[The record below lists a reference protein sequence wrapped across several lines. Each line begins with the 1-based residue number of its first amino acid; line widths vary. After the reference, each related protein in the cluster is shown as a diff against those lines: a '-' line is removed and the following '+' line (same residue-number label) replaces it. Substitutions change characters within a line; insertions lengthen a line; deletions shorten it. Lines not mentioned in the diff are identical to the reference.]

1 MLNIGLI
8 GDIKLLET
16 FTKKA
21 QEIPEINITGKSSV
35 GTQPLPGNLKLQAP
49 EFNRIELI
57 ERSDALIIN
66 RFSLLPFALLCD
78 MVKQSKHFFAASY
91 PNLTQNEINQLAKL
105 AQEAKT
111 VIQIANPLYYM
122 PAMQWL
128 AKNLKKPAY
137 VDVTYFNQDAAE
149 KNTLLLLLLMLK
161 DITGTI
167 PKKSSAIS
175 FRSLPVNSVF
185 NNVQLDFGDGSLI
198 NINYGIIDKKPN
210 QFKIKI
216 YMHGWFTE
224 LDFVEEKY
232 VVNNLPVDIT
242 EYKNAGEMESFLYSI
257 GNTKKAA
264 TDIEAYSNV
273 LQIVDLVQEKLDR
286 YSSF

>member
-1 MLNIGLI
+1 
-8 GDIKLLET
+8 
-16 FTKKA
+16 
-21 QEIPEINITGKSSV
+21 
-35 GTQPLPGNLKLQAP
+35 
-49 EFNRIELI
+49 
-57 ERSDALIIN
+57 
-66 RFSLLPFALLCD
+66 
-78 MVKQSKHFFAASY
+78 
-91 PNLTQNEINQLAKL
+91 
-105 AQEAKT
+105 
-111 VIQIANPLYYM
+111 M